1 MDHLDPP
8 LNGRSALIT
17 GASSG
22 IGRAIAERL
31 ARDGAAVHLLGRT
44 VSSMEE
50 TVSAIEAAGGTAAF
64 TALDVRDT
72 DALADVVAKVADDSG
87 LDIMVNSAGLGHWG
101 KILDGTVVQ
110 WREMLEVNVLGL
122 LVGCWSAIAAMR
134 RTGRGGHIVN
144 ISSIA
149 ATRPDSGVYGATKAA
164 VNHLTAGLR
173 QELEQDDIRITSLMP
188 GVVAT
193 NFVRH
198 MDPGM
203 IQGMAALVGVEIDV
217 EPGER
222 LPEEVIDKAQEA
234 MEVIIAKAEDIADVV
249 AYIVGLPRRLNIP
262 EIIVRPAQTSSL
274 L

>member
-1 MDHLDPP
+1 
-8 LNGRSALIT
+8 
-17 GASSG
+17 
-22 IGRAIAERL
+22 
-31 ARDGAAVHLLGRT
+31 
-44 VSSMEE
+44 MEE
-50 TVSAIEAAGGTAAF
+50 TVSAVTAAGGKAKF
-64 TALDVRDT
+64 TALDMRDT
-72 DALADVVAKVADDSG
+72 DELTAVIAKVADDSG

-101 KILDGTVVQ
+101 KILDGTVDQ

-122 LVGCWSAIAAMR
+122 LVGCWSAIAGMR

-149 ATRPDSGVYGATKAA
+149 ANRPDSGVYGATKAA

-198 MDPGM
+198 MDPGV
-203 IQGMAALVGVEIDV
+203 IQGMGAMLGVQIDI

-222 LPEEVIDKAQEA
+222 VPEEVINKAQEA
-234 MEVIIAKAEDIADVV
+234 MESIIAKPEDIADVV

-262 EIIVRPAQTSSL
+262 EVIVRPAQTSSL